1 MKDAILAQKQ
11 EVISEIKEAIQNS
24 KSVTI
29 VEYRGLNVS
38 DVTELRN
45 QYRNAGSSY
54 KVYKN
59 TMVNLAL
66 KELGYE
72 GYEDLLKGPN
82 GFVFSNEDMVQGPKV
97 TADFAKE
104 HEALVIKGGLLEG
117 KVISEDEVKALAKL
131 PTKEVLLA
139 MALGGLNAPIQGFAS
154 ALNGIIT
161 KVVYALNA
169 VKEKQEQNA

>member
-1 MKDAILAQKQ
+1 MKEARLAQKQ

-24 KSVTI
+24 KSVVI

-38 DVTELRN
+38 KITDLRDR
-45 QYRNAGSSY
+45 YRKAGVSY

-66 KELGYE
+66 QDLGYE
-72 GYEDLLKGPN
+72 GYEEFLSGPN
-82 GFVFSNEDMVQGPKV
+82 GFVFSNEDMVQGPKI
-97 TADFAKE
+97 TTEFNKE
-104 HEALVIKGGLLEG
+104 NEKLIIKGGLLDG
-117 KVISEDEVKALAKL
+117 KVLSEDEVKAVAKL
-131 PTKEVLLA
+131 PSKEVLVA

>member
-1 MKDAILAQKQ
+1 MKEARLAQKQ

-29 VEYRGLNVS
+29 VEYRGLNVA

-45 QYRNAGSSY
+45 QYRNSNSNY

-59 TMVNLAL
+59 TMVSIAL
-66 KELGYE
+66 QELGYE
-72 GYEDLLKGPN
+72 GFEEYLVGPN

-97 TADFAKE
+97 TTEFSKKHDK
-104 HEALVIKGGLLEG
+104 LVVKAGLLDG
-117 KVISEDEVKALAKL
+117 KVLNADEVQALAKL
-131 PTKEVLLA
+131 PTREVLIA

-154 ALNGIIT
+154 ALNGIIS
-161 KVVYALNA
+161 KLVYALDA

>member
-1 MKDAILAQKQ
+1 MKEARLAQKQ

-24 KSVTI
+24 KSVVI
-29 VEYRGLNVS
+29 VEYRGLNVLQ
-38 DVTELRN
+38 VTDLRSR
-45 QYRNAGSSY
+45 YRNSGSSY

-59 TMVNLAL
+59 TMVSIAL

-72 GYEDLLKGPN
+72 GFEEYLTGPN

-97 TADFAKE
+97 TADFNKE
-104 HEALVIKGGLLEG
+104 NDKLIIKGGLLDG
-117 KVISEDEVKALAKL
+117 KVLSAEEVKAVAKL
-131 PTKEVLLA
+131 PTKEVLIA

-154 ALNGIIT
+154 ALNGIIS

>member
-1 MKDAILAQKQ
+1 MKDAVLAQKQ

-38 DVTELRN
+38 DITELRN
-45 QYRNAGSSY
+45 QYRNAGASY
-54 KVYKN
+54 KVFKN

-66 KELGYE
+66 QELGYE

-97 TADFAKE
+97 TADFSKE
-104 HEALVIKGGLLEG
+104 HKALVIKGGLLEG
-117 KVISEDEVKALAKL
+117 KVISDEEVKALAKL
-131 PTKEVLLA
+131 PTKEVLVA

-169 VKEKQEQNA
+169 VKEQQEQNA